1 MKVGD
6 LVEHSDGTIGIVL
19 EVKES
24 KNSIF
29 AEPEDRI
36 VARVLWSDSQLVGGI
51 KQGLEDRWYG
61 IEIQVIKCK

>member
-1 MKVGD
+1 MKIGD
-6 LVEHSDGTIGIVL
+6 IVRHSDGTIGIIL
-19 EVKES
+19 EVKEN

-36 VARVLWSDSQLVGGI
+36 IARVLWSDSLLAWHIGDNLQ
-51 KQGLEDRWYG
+51 ERWYG